1 MIEVFPK
8 IFLCKGFCNSYYIN
22 DKIRVL
28 IDAGSDFKKPVD
40 LLIITHLHPDHI
52 FYASKIQK
60 RTGCKIC
67 IGEGDNDLEGLFS
80 RASIWQGKKIE
91 KFRIGRVLFGNEKIS
106 SGEYELAVLK
116 TPGHTF
122 GSICLYDK
130 KEGLLFSGDTIF
142 ENGGIGRTDF
152 FNSSKESMKKTLSM
166 LKNLKIKHL
175 FPGHDY

>member
-1 MIEVFPK
+1 MIRVYPK
-8 IFLCKGFCNSYYIN
+8 IFLINGFCNSYYID

-40 LLIITHLHPDHI
+40 LLVLTHLHPDHI

-67 IGEGDNDLEGLFS
+67 IGKGDDDLAGLFS
-80 RASIWQGKKIE
+80 HFSSWQGKNIE
-91 KFRIGRVLFGNEKIS
+91 KFKADKILAKNDKIIT
-106 SGEYELAVLK
+106 GEYAFEILQ

-130 KEGLLFSGDTIF
+130 KMELLFSGDTIF

-152 FNSSKESMKKTLSM
+152 YNSSEELMKKTLSM

-175 FPGHDY
+175 FSGHDY